1 MKFSNCFWFCLV
13 FNYIFF
19 HNGCTLIKWSRV
31 GESNSFDQLGRLG
44 HNQYANPALVRKE
57 GLEPSIHK
65 AQDFKS
71 CVYTNSTTL
80 ACYYY
85 IVFCNYCQQFWWA
98 RRDSNSHAFR
108 QWLLRPSWLP
118 LHHQPFTRLV
128 PSRSDLLDILLVL
141 SIRN

>member
-44 HNQYANPALVRKE
+44 HNQYANPALVGMG
-57 GLEPSIHK
+57 GLEPPRLAPI
-65 AQDFKS
+65 DFKS
-71 CVYTNSTTL
+71 IEFTNFSTLPFT

-85 IVFCNYCQQFWWA
+85 IVLYYYCQLFWWA
-98 RRDSNSHAFR
+98 RRDSNSHVFR

-118 LHHQPFTRLV
+118 LHHQPF
-128 PSRSDLLDILLVL
+128 IL
-141 SIRN
+141 